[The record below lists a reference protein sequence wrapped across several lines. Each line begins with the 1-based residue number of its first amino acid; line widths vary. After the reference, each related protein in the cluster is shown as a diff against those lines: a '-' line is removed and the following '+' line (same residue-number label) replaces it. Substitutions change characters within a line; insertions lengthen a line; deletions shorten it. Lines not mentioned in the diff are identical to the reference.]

1 MKKRRNKVAKTILG
15 IVLAVLIVAGIGYFI
30 YAFFKY
36 DTFEVEGN
44 ERFDTAYIQEIA
56 AIEPETHMFLL
67 NLDQI
72 KENIEA
78 AQPYLEVTDIAK
90 KMPKTVELTVKERE
104 PKALVTYADQ
114 YLLVDTDG
122 NVLEILSVLPEQHYP
137 VVSGIAVTSV
147 NLGQPVVT
155 EDSFKLSVLS
165 EIIIEMEK
173 RELTPLIATIDMSDI
188 NNITM
193 KSVSGLL
200 IKFGQADKVADKM
213 KWVKNRLPA
222 HERDGKTDGALDVSS
237 GNFVTYQLDETA
249 PGAQT
254 TDGNVPVDG
263 QGSEEEPSGVPTGE
277 PSDEPAGD
285 PTDAP
290 EEG

>member
-1 MKKRRNKVAKTILG
+1 MKKRKNNVAKTIIG
-15 IVLAVLIVAGIGYFI
+15 IVLAVLIVAGIGYFV

-36 DTFEVEGN
+36 DEFNVEGN
-44 ERFDTAYIQEIA
+44 ARFEDAYIEELA
-56 AIEPETHMFLL
+56 AIEPGTHMFLL
-67 NLDQI
+67 DLDQI
-72 KENIEA
+72 KDNIEA
-78 AQPYLEVTDIAK
+78 AQPYLEVVSVDK
-90 KMPKTVELTVKERE
+90 SMPKKVEVVVKERL

-122 NVLEILSVLPEQHYP
+122 NVLEILSVLPAEHYP

-165 EIIIEMEK
+165 EIITEMEK
-173 RELTPLIATIDMSDI
+173 RELTPLIATIDLSDI

-222 HERDGKTDGALDVSS
+222 QERDGKTDGALDVSS
-237 GNFVTYQLDETA
+237 GNFVTYQLDEDASSA
-249 PGAQT
+249 PPADGSEP
-254 TDGNVPVDG
+254 TDGQTESPDE
-263 QGSEEEPSGVPTGE
+263 GST
-277 PSDEPAGD
+277 DEPAGD
-285 PTDAP
+285 PTDDP
-290 EEG
+290 VEE